1 MNQLKNDKVRQ
12 AFATRFRQALAAL
25 GYSVSD
31 QKAVRELFGV
41 SPQAVRK
48 WAEGLS
54 MPNSARMP
62 AVAAVL
68 GVRRAWLQDGE
79 EPVKVSRA
87 HVAETKP
94 AYSSEDVL
102 DISADELALLQHYR
116 RLSPQQRD
124 LIQNLLAQFV
134 K

>member
-62 AVAAVL
+62 AIAAVL

-79 EPVKVSRA
+79 EPIKVSKA
-87 HVAETKP
+87 HIAETKST
-94 AYSSEDVL
+94 YSSEDTL
-102 DISADELALLQHYR
+102 DISADELALLQYYR
-116 RLSPQQRD
+116 RLSPQQRE

>member
-1 MNQLKNDKVRQ
+1 MNQLTNDKVRQ
-12 AFATRFRQALAAL
+12 AFATRFRQALAEL

-31 QKAVRELFGV
+31 QKAVRQLFGV

-79 EPVKVSRA
+79 EPIKVSRA
-87 HVAETKP
+87 HIAETKS
-94 AYSSEDVL
+94 AYSSEDTL

-116 RLSPQQRD
+116 RLSPQQRE

>member
-31 QKAVRELFGV
+31 QKAVRQLFGV

-79 EPVKVSRA
+79 EPINVSRV
-87 HVAETKP
+87 HIAETKS
-94 AYSSEDVL
+94 AYSSEDTL

-116 RLSPQQRD
+116 RLSPEQQD
-124 LIQNLLAQFV
+124 LIQNLLSQFV

>member
-12 AFATRFRQALAAL
+12 AFASRFRQALTAL

-87 HVAETKP
+87 HVAETKSP
-94 AYSSEDVL
+94 YSSEDVL

-116 RLSPQQRD
+116 RLSPEQRD